1 MTTQA
6 SAAKAP
12 PVTSSR
18 RGPNHAGRA
27 FHPSPSTAVTTAAY
41 RDPWLPCKGT
51 LQLAAAGGHLQVVEL
66 LLATGA
72 NPSGKNREGLRA
84 ADLAERGGHR
94 AVKRRLEEPQ

>member
-1 MTTQA
+1 MIVIEPENSHSQP
-6 SAAKAP
+6 SHDP
-12 PVTSSR
+12 SPHLV
-18 RGPNHAGRA
+18 RA